1 MAKLHYTIELQSG
14 ERFTGAVETAGE
26 VRVVLPLRGTLRS
39 VTGSLELGTEGE
51 EKIFMNGFQT
61 WTYCPEYTRRDRIRS
76 LRRLPRLG
84 VEHYGL
90 ERYGD
95 CYFVDYPDKSGVT
108 HGESWCY
115 FRRGETFRLVA
126 SLDETAGYTLFQ
138 YDAEAGILSLR
149 RDCEGLEV
157 DGAFHAFDIF
167 FAEGGE
173 TEVFDA
179 WFAAMGIRCRTQ
191 EKMAGYSSWYNRYE
205 DISESSIR
213 EDLEGCAR
221 VLRPGDLFQIDDGW
235 EPNVGDWLETD
246 PVKFPNGLR
255 PLADEIH
262 ARGFKAGLWLAP
274 FVANRRSRVFNEHPD
289 WLYRHEGEPWYC
301 GINWGGFYALDIDH
315 PEVQAYLRETF
326 RRVFDEWGFDLV
338 KLDFLYGAAPFGSA
352 AETRAGRMRR
362 AMEFL
367 RELCGDKLILG
378 CGVPVM
384 PAFGLVDYCRVS
396 CDVGLDWDGSWLM
409 QQTHRERVST
419 RQAIANTIFRRQLN
433 GRAWLSDPDVFFL
446 REDNLK
452 LSEEEKQNLATV
464 NALFGGMLLCS
475 DNMGRYSDKALESYR
490 RILETREAENIRVEA
505 DTPGLVT
512 VTYEL
517 GGVHKMVKLKEIC
530 LTKSKTRK

>member
-1 MAKLHYTIELQSG
+1 MSELNYTVELQSG
-14 ERFTGAVETAGE
+14 ERFTGAAEARGE
-26 VRVVLPLRGTLRS
+26 LRIALPLHGTLRA
-39 VTGSLELGTEGE
+39 VTATMKVELAGE

-76 LRRLPRLG
+76 LRHLPRKG

-95 CYFVDYPDKSGVT
+95 AYFVDYPAKPGVT

-115 FRRGETFRLVA
+115 FRRGETFRLIA
-126 SLDETAGYTLFQ
+126 SLDERAGYTLFC
-138 YDAEAGILSLR
+138 YDANTGVLTIR
-149 RDCEGLEV
+149 RDCEGLCV
-157 DGAFHAFDIF
+157 DGEFRALELF
-167 FAEGGE
+167 FASGSED
-173 TEVFDA
+173 EVFDA
-179 WFAAMGIRCRTQ
+179 WFAAMGVRCRTR
-191 EKMAGYSSWYNRYE
+191 EKIAGYSSWYNRYE
-205 DISESSIR
+205 GISETSIR
-213 EDLEGCAR
+213 ADLAGCAK
-221 VLRPGDLFQIDDGW
+221 VLAKGDLFQIDDGW
-235 EPNVGDWLETD
+235 EQNVGDWLETD
-246 PVKFPNGLR
+246 PVKFPRGLK

-262 ARGFKAGLWLAP
+262 ARGLRAGLWLAP
-274 FVANRRSRVFNEHPD
+274 FVANVRSKVFHEHPD

-301 GINWGGFYALDIDH
+301 GCNWGGFYSLDLDH

-326 RRVFDEWGFDLV
+326 RRVFDDWGFDLV
-338 KLDFLYGAAPFGSA
+338 KLDFLYGAAPFGNGK
-352 AETRAGRMRR
+352 ETRAGRMIR

-367 RELCGDKLILG
+367 REVCGDKLILG

-409 QQTHRERVST
+409 RQTHRERVST
-419 RQAIANTIFRRQLN
+419 RQAIANTVFRRQLN

-452 LSEEEKQNLATV
+452 LTEEQKQTLCTV

-475 DNMGRYSDKALESYR
+475 DNMGRYGDKARESYR
-490 RILETREAENIRVEA
+490 RTLETRGAQNIRVEA

-512 VTYEL
+512 VSYEL
-517 GGVHKMVKLKEIC
+517 GGVHKMLKLENIC
-530 LTKSKTRK
+530 LTKHR